1 MCPEA
6 DTLNDSSMKWRKV
19 RRYPA
24 APSLMTSYLLIPAA
38 SNVRFQKLQIS
49 LKVLECTPVSSAQF
63 RPFTREM
70 TP

>member
-6 DTLNDSSMKWRKV
+6 DTLNDSAMKWRKV

-38 SNVRFQKLQIS
+38 SNVLFP
-49 LKVLECTPVSSAQF
+49 ET
-63 RPFTREM
+63 TG
-70 TP
+70 